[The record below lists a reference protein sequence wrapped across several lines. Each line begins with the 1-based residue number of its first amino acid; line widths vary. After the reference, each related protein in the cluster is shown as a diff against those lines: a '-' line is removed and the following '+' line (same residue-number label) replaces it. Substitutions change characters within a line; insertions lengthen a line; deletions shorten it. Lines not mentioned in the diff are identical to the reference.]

1 MRGLYTGLASWNLVV
16 LLGFAVL
23 GLVDQLGV
31 HVDSRSLQVA
41 ALFSAFFCCLVQS
54 ILVAHFIGSMKW
66 IQQSGPT
73 AGIEDTKPLRT
84 AWIKGRMFPLVT
96 ICMLLAVAASIL
108 SGGTAME
115 ALPAW
120 TWLVLAFAGVPLNFY
135 ALVLARTEIGAT
147 KHRLKDLEAKM
158 QTRIDSGEVKLEEDT
173 PELREESGRAAGKVC
188 VFLSVNVW
196 VLFVY
201 FRFVLRQHGEPWIPY
216 AVASAVLLLV
226 GLGMLR
232 NTPDTDSDPEPSK
245 KRVTHDPA

>member
-23 GLVDQLGV
+23 GLLEQLGTPIG
-31 HVDSRSLQVA
+31 SRSLQVA

-54 ILVAHFIGSMKW
+54 LLVVHFIGSMKW

-84 AWIKGRMFPLVT
+84 RWIKGRMFPLVT
-96 ICMLLAVAASIL
+96 ICMLLAVATSIL
-108 SGGTAME
+108 SGGTVMK

-120 TWLVLAFAGVPLNFY
+120 TWLVLAFLGVPLNAY
-135 ALVLARTEIGAT
+135 ALILARREISAT
-147 KHRLKDLEAKM
+147 KTRMREVEALM
-158 QTRIDSGEVKLEEDT
+158 QTRIEAGEVQQEEDT
-173 PELREESGRAAGKVC
+173 PELREESGRAAGKVL
-188 VFLSVNVW
+188 VFLSINVW

-201 FRFVLRQHGEPWIPY
+201 FRFVLRQHDEPWIPY
-216 AVASAVLLLV
+216 AVASVVLMLV

-232 NTPDTDSDPEPSK
+232 STPDAEAERDASRGTVS
-245 KRVTHDPA
+245 HDPV